1 MTTDDPLAGVYT
13 DIGVY
18 TDSSYTTL
26 VDSFSSPTD
35 LHFSAFFTD
44 FAIEALVGADTITGS
59 TGDDRITGYGGAD
72 TMDGG
77 DGSDTYV
84 VSTDDVV
91 TGEQITDTGGGVGDI
106 DTVLIGS
113 GGNVNFS
120 DATILGVE
128 ALTFEGSGTA
138 TFNASQPPSNL
149 LVTGV
154 DTVFQTVNINMSGL
168 SFSAD
173 GWSFADWGADGFDL
187 VRIFGTNGN
196 DTIIGSSQADSIF
209 GWQRRRRPRWRRRLR

>member
-1 MTTDDPLAGVYT
+1 MSNIVLIFFGGFGFNTDNFWAGRSTTPIQQAPTTYDFLNVAGYFIRVTGTGLTYDNDDPLAGVYT

-18 TDSSYTTL
+18 TDNSYTTL

-84 VSTDDVV
+84 FSTDDVV

-120 DATILGVE
+120 DVTILGVE

-138 TFNASQPPSNL
+138 TFNASQPP
-149 LVTGV
+149 
-154 DTVFQTVNINMSGL
+154 
-168 SFSAD
+168 
-173 GWSFADWGADGFDL
+173 
-187 VRIFGTNGN
+187 
-196 DTIIGSSQADSIF
+196 
-209 GWQRRRRPRWRRRLR
+209 